1 VFTPDERDRVRDRV
15 LELAASD
22 PRAVAGAVV
31 GGQAH
36 GKGDRWSDID
46 LTFGVAEGI
55 PLDEILEDWTRV
67 LVDEFDAVRLVDVPY
82 GPSIYRVFLL
92 PGYLQVDLSFAPAAQ
107 FGAVGPRFE
116 LLFGKAVE
124 RDFDPEPE
132 PCDLFGWAVHHAVR
146 ARFSIERG
154 RFWQAE
160 YWIAALRH
168 EALFLA
174 CVGRGLEGRYA
185 RGFDALPVDVLEPF
199 HGALVRSLDRA
210 ELLRALDAAVT
221 GLLAEPVAVPELA
234 AKVEGSLR
242 ELTTD
247 A

>member
-1 VFTPDERDRVRDRV
+1 VFTPEERDRVRDRV

-46 LTFGVAEGI
+46 LTFGVADGI
-55 PLDEILEDWTRV
+55 PLEEVLEDWTRV

-92 PGYLQVDLSFAPAAQ
+92 PGWLQVDLSFTPAAE
-107 FGAVGPRFE
+107 FGATGPRFE
-116 LLFGKAVE
+116 LLFGEAVE

-132 PCDLFGWAVHHAVR
+132 PRDLFGWAVHHAVR

-160 YWIAALRH
+160 YWIGALRH

-174 CVGRGLEGRYA
+174 CVTHGLEGRYA
-185 RGFDALPVDVLEPF
+185 RGFDALPPDVLEPF

-234 AKVEGSLR
+234 AEVEGSLR
-242 ELTTD
+242 RLT
-247 A
+247 AVL